1 MAVTIR
7 DVARA
12 SGVHVSTVSRT
23 FSAPHLVNAETRNRV
38 LAVAEG
44 LGYRP
49 NRAARALTTGRTH
62 NLGLIVAD
70 IANPFFPPLIK
81 AAQAQARA
89 RDYHVFVADTD
100 EDPLL
105 EQELIETLCKQV
117 DGVLLCSPRLSNR
130 VIERLRTQVPFVVVN
145 RRVKGLTTVLM
156 DVGQGA
162 RVAVGHLAGLGHRR
176 VALLSG
182 PPGSWTS
189 EEMHAAVTA
198 AVVEFGVEL
207 TVLGPNGPTEQGGLA
222 AAEAVVAAGVT
233 GVLCYNDLVALGLI
247 EGLRERG
254 VGVPD
259 DVSVIGVDDS
269 LPGRLNRP
277 KLTTI
282 TMPTADAGRMAVDL
296 LLAAVSAGDSG
307 TPTLARLETNLLVRE
322 STGAANRATGAV
334 QPSLRG

>member
-23 FSAPHLVNAETRNRV
+23 FSAPHLVNAETRTRV

-81 AAQAQARA
+81 AAQAQARE

-130 VIERLRTQVPFVVVN
+130 VIERLRAQVPFVVVN
-145 RRVKGLTTVLM
+145 RRLKGLTTVLM

-162 RVAVGHLAGLGHRR
+162 GVAVEHVAGLGHRR
-176 VALLSG
+176 MALLTG
-182 PPGSWTS
+182 PAGSWTS
-189 EEMHAAVTA
+189 GEIRQAATDRTA
-198 AVVEFGVEL
+198 ELGVEL
-207 TVLGPNGPTEQGGLA
+207 TVIGPNEPTEHGGLA
-222 AAEAVVAAGVT
+222 AAHAVAASGVT
-233 GVLCYNDLVALGLI
+233 AVLCYNDLVALGLI

-254 VGVPD
+254 VDVPG

-269 LPGRLNRP
+269 LPGRLSRP

-282 TMPTADAGRMAVDL
+282 TMPTAAAGRMAVDL
-296 LLAAVSAGDSG
+296 LLATIAGPAAG
-307 TPTLARLETNLLVRE
+307 APPRTTVRLETGLLIRE
-322 STGAANRATGAV
+322 STQRV
-334 QPSLRG
+334 SSS

>member
-7 DVARA
+7 DVARE

-23 FSAPHLVNAETRNRV
+23 FSSPHLVSVRTRNRV

-81 AAQAQARA
+81 AAQAQARE

-130 VIERLRTQVPFVVVN
+130 VIERLGVQVPFVVVN
-145 RRVKGLTTVLM
+145 RRVKGSATVLM
-156 DVGQGA
+156 DVGQGVRA
-162 RVAVGHLAGLGHRR
+162 GIAHLATLGHRR
-176 VALLSG
+176 LALLPG
-182 PPGSWTS
+182 PSGSWTS
-189 EEMHAAVTA
+189 EEMQAAATA
-198 AVVEFGVEL
+198 AAAEAGVEL
-207 TVLGPNGPTEQGGLA
+207 TVLRPAGPTEQGGLA
-222 AAEAVVAAGVT
+222 AAETVAGAGVT

-247 EGLRERG
+247 EGLRKQG
-254 VGVPD
+254 LCVPED
-259 DVSVIGVDDS
+259 LSVIGVDDS

-282 TMPTADAGRMAVDL
+282 TMPTAAAGRMAVDL
-296 LLAAVSAGDSG
+296 LLAAVSAGESG
-307 TPTLARLETNLLVRE
+307 IATLARLETNLVVRE
-322 STGAANRATGAV
+322 STGARRS
-334 QPSLRG
+334 P

>member
-1 MAVTIR
+1 VAVTIR

-23 FSAPHLVNAETRNRV
+23 FSAPHLVNAETRTRV

-81 AAQAQARA
+81 AAQAQARE

-130 VIERLRTQVPFVVVN
+130 VIERLRAQVPFVVVN
-145 RRVKGLTTVLM
+145 RRLKGLTTVLM

-162 RVAVGHLAGLGHRR
+162 GVAVEHVAGLGHRR
-176 VALLSG
+176 MALLTG
-182 PPGSWTS
+182 PAGSWTS
-189 EEMHAAVTA
+189 GEIRQAATDRTA
-198 AVVEFGVEL
+198 ELGVEL
-207 TVLGPNGPTEQGGLA
+207 TVIGPNEPTEHGGLA
-222 AAEAVVAAGVT
+222 AAQAVADSGVT
-233 GVLCYNDLVALGLI
+233 AVLCYNDLVALGLI

-254 VGVPD
+254 VDVPG

-282 TMPTADAGRMAVDL
+282 TMPTAAAGRMAVDL
-296 LLAAVSAGDSG
+296 LLAAVNAGDAG
-307 TPTLARLETNLLVRE
+307 TPTLARLETHLVVRE
-322 STGAANRATGAV
+322 STAAPARDGGRSVLT
-334 QPSLRG
+334 PT

>member
-7 DVARA
+7 DVAAA

-81 AAQAQARA
+81 AAQAQARE

-105 EQELIETLCKQV
+105 EQELIEAFVKQV
-117 DGVLLCSPRLSNR
+117 DGVLLCSPRLPNTA
-130 VIERLRTQVPFVVVN
+130 IAKLGAQVPFVLVN
-145 RRVKGLTTVLM
+145 RAVKGMTTVLM
-156 DVGQGA
+156 DVGEGA
-162 RVAVGHLAGLGHRR
+162 AAAVEHLRALGHHALAL
-176 VALLSG
+176 VAG
-182 PPGSWTS
+182 PSGSWTS
-189 EEMHAAVTA
+189 RQIHRHATARAEELGA
-198 AVVEFGVEL
+198 EL
-207 TVLGPNGPTEQGGLA
+207 TVLGPNEPTVHGGLEA
-222 AAEAVVAAGVT
+222 ADAVAASGAS
-233 GVLCYNDLVALGLI
+233 GVLCYNDLVAIGLI
-247 EGLRERG
+247 DGLGRRGLR
-254 VGVPD
+254 VPR
-259 DVSVIGVDDS
+259 DVSVVGVDDS
-269 LPGRLNRP
+269 LPGRLHRP

-282 TMPTADAGRMAVDL
+282 TMPTAAAGRMAVDL
-296 LLAAVSAGDSG
+296 LLAAVASGEQASA
-307 TPTLARLETNLLVRE
+307 TTARLETSLVIRD
-322 STGAANRATGAV
+322 STERV
-334 QPSLRG
+334 RPP